1 MPLDQPVVELLP
13 HVEAPLTYL
22 AKMNERARTYT
33 YDPGPG
39 IPRSNLVYETHVMPV
54 HDLRPVAG
62 SVSLEREG
70 FSLIDHRSAVRDF
83 YDEAE
88 LRSVYYPEA
97 EQAVAAATGGS
108 RVVVFDHT
116 IRRRTPG
123 VEDRTPGTPRQ
134 PASRIHGDYTEL
146 SGPQRVRDLM
156 GDEAETLL
164 GRRFAIVNL
173 WRPIRGPLRDAPL
186 AVCDAASVAPGDLVP
201 QDLVYQ
207 DRVGEIYALT
217 HNPAHRWF
225 YVPAMRADEA
235 LLLKCYD
242 SATDGRA
249 RFMPHT
255 AFDDPTTPPGSLPRE
270 SIELR
275 TLVFFDR

>member
-1 MPLDQPVVELLP
+1 MPLDQPAVELLP
-13 HVEAPLTYL
+13 YVEAPLTYL
-22 AKMNERARTYT
+22 AKMAERARTYT
-33 YDPGPG
+33 YDPGPDVA
-39 IPRSNLVYETHVMPV
+39 RSNLQYETQTMRVHDMRPIADSVSLDREGFALLPHRTAV
-54 HDLRPVAG
+54 HDL
-62 SVSLEREG
+62 
-70 FSLIDHRSAVRDF
+70 
-83 YDEAE
+83 YDDAA

-97 EQAVAAATGGS
+97 EQVIAQAVGAE

-116 IRRRTPG
+116 IRRRTHG
-123 VEDRTPGTPRQ
+123 VEDRTPGIPRQ
-134 PASRIHGDYTEL
+134 PASRIHGDYTEI

-156 GDEAETLL
+156 GDDAEALL
-164 GRRFAIVNL
+164 RRRYAIINL

-186 AVCDAASVAPGDLVP
+186 ALCEAGSVAPGDLVP

-217 HNPAHRWF
+217 HNPAHRWY
-225 YVPAMRADEA
+225 YVPSMERDEI

-242 SATDGRA
+242 SARDGRA

-255 AFDDPTTPPGSLPRE
+255 AFEDPTVPTDVLPRE

-275 TLVFFDR
+275 TLVFFGD